1 MGVREEM
8 GGDRTDETQSL
19 VWYDMPS
26 VYKYEI
32 DAKFENLGYFT
43 SKAGLSVVLKFGIV
57 GTTRFII
64 WNLEAQPYCQPDKNL
79 PPLPGPSRTLSPLV
93 RGGICTPKP
102 LTAPVPCPS
111 RTLWDRGLSAPAP

>member
-1 MGVREEM
+1 MGVREKM

-43 SKAGLSVVLKFGIV
+43 SKAGLCCPKTWHCWYHQVY
-57 GTTRFII
+57 
-64 WNLEAQPYCQPDKNL
+64 NLELRGTALL
-79 PPLPGPSRTLSPLV
+79 PTG
-93 RGGICTPKP
+93 
-102 LTAPVPCPS
+102 
-111 RTLWDRGLSAPAP
+111 